1 MSRSTLLQDD
11 FVVLAQKAQ
20 EMAEDQK
27 KPNFFLVLAD
37 EIRFSQVGDALTS
50 EDRDGN
56 VTVIDPTPFM
66 NYDLS
71 INSWTGGLN
80 LIDGE
85 SAHLIIAN
93 RIIIEEPTRMSLTW
107 RRFESATFPITA
119 ESLNFG
125 GLVLIAGEIEFGE
138 RGLLAVESYYQSPLI
153 LAANNIKVPKLG
165 EEFWAAARSRLV
177 GNDIGDAEWND
188 LRNQGNPIFRSM
200 PVGEF
205 KVTNAEQLNSPFGGP
220 LQVESKATGN
230 FFCYGIDFDFN
241 GRLIRKSSSNPQFS
255 GSKPDYL
262 IREEPT
268 FPRGRLSSRED
279 ADEEMKSKRLK
290 PIIASGKLQQSLP
303 TSLLAKFNEPISMW
317 KVLKLQSL
325 SSQTAQAKL
334 TDNNAALMDLFREVR
349 NLPFGDIPVSDAI
362 SQEYTTLA
370 KELRRELVEGLPGIV
385 KEVLQD
391 DLPGGK
397 ATLQMFG
404 VPKKGQFRIAPH
416 ESPVV
421 VLANSK
427 LGTVTYD
434 SGNESFEVSV
444 DVELG
449 VSPAAIK
456 PAKQYI
462 GKVFEYAGTQPI
474 KVTDIGCSFP
484 GIAGVKFNDLG
495 SGRLKLS
502 FVLKGDKSGLAL
514 TQFSNNIGVP
524 ITITADVEGE
534 GDVVQFSSIYTVSL
548 AKRNRSDVSISGGKI
563 HNLSS
568 RSVYVG
574 WLAGANGEVFLPK
587 DGRPQFV
594 DANKEI
600 SVDQFS
606 EAGAAT
612 KVPPA
617 ALEYVVA
624 NPLQELDFQ
633 DTNAIEKLSVTNGI
647 LPVFQQA
654 GVDQFLSYVEVEITE
669 SWDGNTIK
677 HGPFLLSPKNAQGSD
692 LILPLIKHPNRKLNL
707 SGRLVFSNGGFKN
720 LKSQTIDGL
729 SLLINTQMIE

>member
-1 MSRSTLLQDD
+1 MSQHSFGVRIAIIALSLFMASRIYAQSNVFDLSGQTLNKLESIDGWLNSNSSITKLVDGDKANNNFFILVDGVELDTDGAESVLSVGRNSPADQIDGDINLFFICRSFEVRGQQRLRVLKGETEVPLRLFVVGDSTKFSNKSLLQIDFALAENGFDWGGRFYYGKLDVTSDQQFSAFSEFVHKSSFDGSNRIIPSLQDVTRGDDFWTYLYNSSSDGQFLINAASNRPVSKAYSIGKYAYSYRIGRLVNLDNQDD
-11 FVVLAQKAQ
+11 FKGPIEDAVTLWKSRYLKYLNAELQAALLAGNFPKIYSTY
-20 EMAEDQK
+20 K
-27 KPNFFLVLAD
+27 KSRELPFSNVAIGPNYL
-37 EIRFSQVGDALTS
+37 
-50 EDRDGN
+50 
-56 VTVIDPTPFM
+56 
-66 NYDLS
+66 
-71 INSWTGGLN
+71 
-80 LIDGE
+80 
-85 SAHLIIAN
+85 
-93 RIIIEEPTRMSLTW
+93 
-107 RRFESATFPITA
+107 
-119 ESLNFG
+119 
-125 GLVLIAGEIEFGE
+125 IEFGE
-138 RGLLAVESYYQSPLI
+138 NAKQ
-153 LAANNIKVPKLG
+153 
-165 EEFWAAARSRLV
+165 
-177 GNDIGDAEWND
+177 
-188 LRNQGNPIFRSM
+188 LR
-200 PVGEF
+200 
-205 KVTNAEQLNSPFGGP
+205 EQL
-220 LQVESKATGN
+220 L
-230 FFCYGIDFDFN
+230 
-241 GRLIRKSSSNPQFS
+241 SN
-255 GSKPDYL
+255 
-262 IREEPT
+262 
-268 FPRGRLSSRED
+268 
-279 ADEEMKSKRLK
+279 
-290 PIIASGKLQQSLP
+290 
-303 TSLLAKFNEPISMW
+303 
-317 KVLKLQSL
+317 
-325 SSQTAQAKL
+325 
-334 TDNNAALMDLFREVR
+334 
-349 NLPFGDIPVSDAI
+349 
-362 SQEYTTLA
+362 
-370 KELRRELVEGLPGIV
+370 LPGIV